1 MSAFRRGFFC
11 IGLSYASNLGR
22 LSGALVRRQAMKIPT
37 VIRKNWISLSAIGGL
52 CAVPFSQKQ
61 DNLSHEALVRRASSL
76 VTDSTNTFLSQ
87 TTLAL
92 VDSFTQYVKTIHT
105 LVTLHKHYVASGSKL
120 TPSEEDSVWQV
131 IVRQRQEV
139 SDLREDCKRFES
151 NWMMAINLSKL
162 AAETAYNAGADQ
174 ASVTAQTSLQ
184 VAQSHVNQIR
194 QLFMEAEKKLK
205 ESKAEDSQ
213 RIKLP
218 AAMEE
223 EDIPEAYL
231 RED

>member
-1 MSAFRRGFFC
+1 MAAFRRGVFC
-11 IGLSYASNLGR
+11 IGLSYASNLVR
-22 LSGALVRRQAMKIPT
+22 LSGALVRRQVMKFPT
-37 VIRKNWISLSAIGGL
+37 TIRKNWISLSAIGGL
-52 CAVPFSQKQ
+52 CAVPFSQ
-61 DNLSHEALVRRASSL
+61 
-76 VTDSTNTFLSQ
+76 

-105 LVTLHKHYVASGSKL
+105 LMTIHKHYVASVSKL
-120 TPSEEDSVWQV
+120 TPAEEDSVWQV

-162 AAETAYNAGADQ
+162 AAETAYNA
-174 ASVTAQTSLQ
+174 AQTSLQ
-184 VAQSHVNQIR
+184 VAQSHVDQIR
-194 QLFMEAEKKLK
+194 QLSMEAEKNLK
-205 ESKAEDSQ
+205 ESNAEDSQ